1 MRITAKTTGLL
12 ADHLPPGASGD
23 SAELEVPEGAT
34 PQDVMTVLG
43 MPLDESYLVVV
54 NDELVPKAERARRA
68 LEADDELT
76 IMPPLRGG

>member
-1 MRITAKTTGLL
+1 VKITVKTTGLL
-12 ADHLPPGASGD
+12 SDHLPPGASGD

-34 PQDVMTVLG
+34 PEELMSELG
-43 MPLDESYLVVV
+43 MPLDEGYLVVV

-68 LEADDELT
+68 LEAGDQLM

>member
-1 MRITAKTTGLL
+1 MRITVKTTGLL
-12 ADHLPPGASGD
+12 ADHLPPGTSGD
-23 SAELEVPEGAT
+23 SAVLEVAEGAT
-34 PQDVMTVLG
+34 PQDVMTELG

>member
-1 MRITAKTTGLL
+1 MRITVKTTGLL

-23 SAELEVPEGAT
+23 SAVLEVPEGAT
-34 PQDVMTVLG
+34 PQDVMTELG

-68 LEADDELT
+68 LQAGDLLM